1 MWRRIGLAIVRVVLA
16 TALAV
21 IVMFLPPPSGFPAW
35 LADVQAPVVVF
46 LLVCYIGKLLYD
58 TLFYDHYVP

>member
-1 MWRRIGLAIVRVVLA
+1 MWHTVAQLVARILLA

-35 LADVQAPVVVF
+35 LSTVQAPVVVF
-46 LLVCYIGKLLYD
+46 VLVCYIGKLLYD
-58 TLFYDHYVP
+58 TLFYDHYLL